1 MLYFISGLLGSYY
14 LFKKEINSIAFQ
26 VKNLSI
32 LAYHCYNFSVDKV
45 PIIEPYIIN
54 TGFYGIKLI
63 QWIINRTEL
72 YYDESPEILNQ
83 LNRVYEDCRTHE
95 IEHTKKIFKRDF
107 NYPIEKF
114 IELDS
119 DTPFSSASI
128 GQVYSGI
135 YKPLN
140 KKVAIKVCHPDLY
153 LNNIVFRYLLILINN
168 IDKIFKIFGF
178 PININEYLEVL
189 DKQTNLVHEA
199 TNLIKMRKNFEG
211 NKFVV
216 IPEVFMY
223 SKNVI
228 VRNMKKAQ
236 H

>member
-95 IEHTKKIFKRDF
+95 I
-107 NYPIEKF
+107 
-114 IELDS
+114 
-119 DTPFSSASI
+119 
-128 GQVYSGI
+128 
-135 YKPLN
+135 
-140 KKVAIKVCHPDLY
+140 
-153 LNNIVFRYLLILINN
+153 
-168 IDKIFKIFGF
+168 
-178 PININEYLEVL
+178 
-189 DKQTNLVHEA
+189 
-199 TNLIKMRKNFEG
+199 
-211 NKFVV
+211 
-216 IPEVFMY
+216 
-223 SKNVI
+223 
-228 VRNMKKAQ
+228 
-236 H
+236 